1 MLGGQE
7 EMGSCCSPCILMA
20 LEIHPVMAVYSV
32 VGFFPPQPF
41 MWVPVTRSTYSSTL
55 LCFLSSDCTEE
66 KASAGLDLAIR
77 IT

>member
-1 MLGGQE
+1 MLGGQK

-41 MWVPVTRSTYSSTL
+41 MWVPVT
-55 LCFLSSDCTEE
+55 
-66 KASAGLDLAIR
+66 
-77 IT
+77 